1 MLKHWTIALIIAL
14 CPPPLTSFSV
24 SRTDLGGGWVH
35 TVGEQLTKT
44 RHLQVNYEDNRNY
57 PTNRFQSRGTVRFI
71 NLAEGNR
78 RIKYQHRVQIPKGNY
93 LITQNKTD
101 YSVCASDGL
110 VIMQIPALVFSL
122 AVDKS
127 WDYTVDIDLWG
138 DVNNDGVI
146 DGADIGLLMGDWG
159 TDNIQSDFNN
169 DGIVDA
175 MDLGLLL
182 ENW

>member
-1 MLKHWTIALIIAL
+1 M
-14 CPPPLTSFSV
+14 
-24 SRTDLGGGWVH
+24 
-35 TVGEQLTKT
+35 
-44 RHLQVNYEDNRNY
+44 
-57 PTNRFQSRGTVRFI
+57 
-71 NLAEGNR
+71 
-78 RIKYQHRVQIPKGNY
+78 
-93 LITQNKTD
+93 
-101 YSVCASDGL
+101 CASDGL